1 MARTKKVKVELHDDK
16 KMETVYDFGNVNIA
30 SSWKDVTLQMM
41 CDFWKITQDK
51 KDLLEEDKKKAEAD
65 KKQVDETLE
74 KYNVTDK
81 DILKVFSD
89 IDPEKIDLL
98 PVELY
103 EQLMG
108 HLSFTVTPYESKKP
122 SKYLTIDG
130 VEFVVND
137 MESLKVKEYKDVD
150 TILRVNRFD
159 YPSLLAVLCRK
170 KTGTRHD
177 NVTGLSW
184 DINEDYTDEFA
195 NRVFDARREMFAKLP
210 ISDVMP
216 VISFF
221 LLKSVASKQVSQ
233 KSIMTLGHQLNE
245 LVENIENSVDS
256 MDLSRWSKMRVKR
269 TMKKY
274 KKQIDNILS
283 TTSPT

>member
-1 MARTKKVKVELHDDK
+1 MARTKKVKVELHDDN

-65 KKQVDETLE
+65 KKQIDETLE

-108 HLSFTVTPYESKKP
+108 HLSFTVTPYEAKAP
-122 SKYLTIDG
+122 SKHIFINGID
-130 VEFVVND
+130 FVVND

-150 TILRVNRFD
+150 TILRVNKFD
-159 YPSLLAVLCRK
+159 YPSLLAILCRK
-170 KTGTRHD
+170 KTGTHHD
-177 NVTGLSW
+177 NVTGFKW
-184 DINEDYTDEFA
+184 DINEEYTEEFA
-195 NRVFDARREMFAKLP
+195 NKIFDARREMFAKLP
-210 ISDVMP
+210 ISEVMP

-233 KSIMTLGHQLNE
+233 KSLTTLGHQLRE
-245 LVENIENSVDS
+245 LAENIENSVDS
-256 MDLSRWSKMRVKR
+256 MDLSRWSKIRVKR
-269 TMKKY
+269 TMRKY

-283 TTSPT
+283 TT

>member
-1 MARTKKVKVELHDDK
+1 MARTKKVKVELHDDN

-65 KKQVDETLE
+65 KKQIDETLE

-108 HLSFTVTPYESKKP
+108 HLSFTVTPYESKAP
-122 SKYLTIDG
+122 SKHITINGID
-130 VEFVVND
+130 FVVND

-150 TILRVNRFD
+150 TILRVNKFD
-159 YPSLLAVLCRK
+159 YPSLLAILCRK
-170 KTGTRHD
+170 KTGTHHD
-177 NVTGLSW
+177 NVTGFKW

-195 NRVFDARREMFAKLP
+195 NKIFDARREMFAKLP

-233 KSIMTLGHQLNE
+233 KSLTTLGHQLRE
-245 LVENIENSVDS
+245 LAENIENSVDS
-256 MDLSRWSKMRVKR
+256 MDLSRWSKIRVKR
-269 TMKKY
+269 TLKKY
-274 KKQIDNILS
+274 KKQIDSIL
-283 TTSPT
+283 